1 MQRVYGSLS
10 GHYDLWLVFLAGL
23 ICVCTCLVSTNI
35 FVRANDAERDR
46 PLSWL
51 FMAAAIFGAGVWAT
65 HFVFELAYEPGFP
78 ISYDPGL
85 TGISFLEVIG
95 AVWLGMFVVHRF
107 AAPVLGG
114 AIIGAGI
121 AAMHYIGLAALRAPA
136 ELHWNGGYIPVSV
149 VIVMTGTATAMRIL
163 AREPAVWGRLMAV
176 MLLVLGIAGHHFAAM
191 AALTFVPDALVAVP
205 GHAVAAAVLAITLAT
220 VMAFV
225 AALGLLGVTADNYL
239 AERLRCGA
247 DHLARAQRI
256 AHTGSIEQDLRTGI
270 ITWSAETYR
279 ISV

>member
-23 ICVCTCLVSTNI
+23 ICVCTCLVSTNL

-46 PLSWL
+46 PLPWL
-51 FMAAAIFGAGVWAT
+51 FVAATIFGAGVWAT
-65 HFVFELAYEPGFP
+65 HFIFELAYEPGFP

-85 TGISFLEVIG
+85 TGISFLAVIG

-136 ELHWNGGYIPVSV
+136 QLHWDGGYIPVSV
-149 VIVMTGTATAMRIL
+149 AIVMTGTATAMRIV
-163 AREPAVWGRLMAV
+163 AREPALWGRLMAV
-176 MLLVLGIAGHHFAAM
+176 VLLVLAIVGHHFAAM
-191 AALTFVPDALVAVP
+191 AALTLVPD
-205 GHAVAAAVLAITLAT
+205 
-220 VMAFV
+220 
-225 AALGLLGVTADNYL
+225 
-239 AERLRCGA
+239 R
-247 DHLARAQRI
+247 
-256 AHTGSIEQDLRTGI
+256 
-270 ITWSAETYR
+270 TYR
-279 ISV
+279 GARPCRRRRCPRDHDRHGNGVSSPRSASWA